1 MARTDRGCV
10 MDVIEYLENLG
21 EYALASVGFNQATVR
36 FNQFHGAYCAFASC
50 HVFDSNEQYNKATEL
65 YLQLVEY
72 LNATYDM
79 NIEYDATELF
89 V

>member
-1 MARTDRGCV
+1 MARTDGGYV

-21 EYALASVGFNQATVR
+21 EFALASEDFHQATVR
-36 FNQFHGAYCAFASC
+36 FNQFHGAYCAFSAC
-50 HVFDSNEQYNKATEL
+50 HVYDSNEQYNKATEL

-79 NIEYDATELF
+79 NVKYDASELF

>member
-1 MARTDRGCV
+1 

-21 EYALASVGFNQATVR
+21 EFALASVDFYQATVR
-36 FNQFHGAYCAFASC
+36 FNQFHGAYWALTGC
-50 HVFDSNEQYNKATEL
+50 HVYDSNDQYNKATEL

-72 LNATYDM
+72 LNATYNM